1 MVSIEEVEAPEG
13 STLPGGRVFD
23 FSIVDQDGRDV
34 DLREPVIL
42 RLPYEEGLDPVDV
55 AVLDWNEALRRWE
68 SIDVVEVDEATNTV
82 AVEIEHLSNKKVMEY
97 LEPLRFIQ
105 TAALSL
111 IGEGL
116 RAHYAAGFK
125 HLVSFYVEDGV
136 RVPFLP
142 VVELGK
148 FGFSLVFDLD
158 DLISLPMFSSSP
170 IFTDPLTGDERSP
183 ITAEGRDGYMTF
195 WLNGSAALSI
205 AADVTSPVGI
215 KVLMPNTGTDDC
227 CRDPSFDASISAVSL
242 SFPGGEASYLT
253 VNENGKFHPEG
264 AQLAVCPHCNI
275 ELKVEA
281 SLADISFNILKG
293 ELNTGVLADAFG
305 DFTDT
310 EKNTCEEEDGGN
322 KEPAEG
328 KSGVTQGFFASE
340 LMCSLFQGSERAIK
354 TLVEKSVAPFTGY
367 EHYTREEIA
376 ELDATLFNRI
386 TSARGGL
393 DANGDGVGDM
403 VFPHRIPNL
412 LLTVTT
418 TGDIYETRQYFVELR
433 NQQELKEAGW
443 DIRPLRS
450 DNNQYKIEDAPAL
463 SVNKTSWIVTTT
475 EDAPSPVE
483 AEFVLVHDGI
493 GPLADE
499 TSFFNPMLY
508 KDRTL
513 SDLAIEVT
521 GSPAEVSLGAG
532 TTIDYTATITNLGK
546 DQATGVRLRVADLL
560 GEGLIL
566 TRASTPLQTLDCAQE
581 IAAGIICHLRD
592 LDFAETLEVTLQYE
606 LTVCREE
613 LLECAT
619 GVELETITTSFSV
632 ESDVEDHALENNS
645 TAVITEVRESPDR
658 AALVA
663 LYNAMGGPSWTHQ
676 RYWLSGKSVGDWY
689 GVTTDSAGRV
699 IGLDLYYVGIK
710 GPLPAVVGDLTH
722 LQELSIAQNPALSGS
737 LPPELFKLTNLRRLS
752 ITGSQLTG
760 ELPAEL
766 GSLANLEELYLY
778 ENDLGGEIP
787 VELASLASLEH
798 LYLSGNHFE
807 GCLPEG
813 LADVAANDL
822 DTLALPDCPP
832 TTVQTKPGTGGTL
845 QPAAFARNPAEDFN
859 GLDATGVNEPWG
871 IWSDGTTMWVAGKRG
886 GRIHAYDMKT
896 RESVQEREFHTPAS
910 FPRGLWSDGETMWV
924 AEPIDDKI
932 YAYDVKT
939 KAQAPSQ
946 EFPSLAAS
954 RNAAGLWSDGVT
966 MWLSNWSIGK
976 IYAYDMVTKARLQD
990 KEFDLLKDVG
1000 ESDPVGIWS
1009 DGAVLWIAA
1018 RTPAKIYAFDIN
1030 TFARLPGMEFNT
1042 LESAGNHHPNG
1053 IWSDGETMWVSDT
1066 LDNKLYAY
1074 NMPSAPGVSIQ
1085 PPKPVVE
1092 TPAFDRDASGDFTGL
1107 AAAGNTDPEGIW
1119 SDGTTMW
1126 VADWSDNKLYA
1137 YNMTTKAR
1145 DAAKHFDTLAAAG
1158 ITNPTGIWSD
1168 GTTMWV
1174 TDWSDNK
1181 LYAYNLTTKARDAA
1195 KDFDTL
1201 DAAGNT
1207 APEGLWSD
1215 GTTMWVADRDDDKLY
1230 AYNMTTKARDAAK
1243 DFDTLDAAGNEHPY
1257 GVWSDGTTMWVADRD
1272 DNEIYAYNL
1281 TTKARDAAKHFDT
1294 LAAAGNTNPTGIW
1307 SDGTTM
1313 WVADT
1318 TDDKIYAY
1326 NMPSAPGVSIQ
1337 PPKPVVETP
1346 AFDRDASGD
1355 FTGLAAAGNTDPEG
1369 IWSDGT
1375 TMWVA
1380 DWSDNKLYAY
1390 NMTTKARDAA
1400 KHFDTLAAAGITNPT
1415 GIWSDGTTMW
1425 VTDWSDNKLYAY
1437 NLTTKARDAAK
1448 DFDTLDA
1455 AGNTAPEGLWSDG
1468 TTMWVADRDDDKLY
1482 AYNMTTKARDA
1493 AKDFDTLDAAGNE
1506 HPYGV
1511 WSDGTTMWVADRDDN
1526 KIYAYNL
1533 TTKARDAAKH
1543 FDTLAAAGNTNPTGI
1558 WSDGTTM
1565 WVADTTDDKIYAY
1578 NMPSAPG
1585 VSIQP
1590 PKPVVETPAFDRDA
1604 SGDFTGLAA
1613 AGNTDPEGIWSDGT
1627 TMWVADWSDNK
1638 LYAYNM
1644 TTKARDAAKHFDT
1657 LAAAGITNPTGI
1669 WSDGTTMWVT
1679 DWSDNKLYAY
1689 NLTTKARDAAKDFDT
1704 LDAAG
1709 NTAPEGLWSDGTTMW
1724 VADRDDD
1731 KLYAY
1736 NMTTKA
1742 RDAAKD
1748 FDTLDAAGNEHPYG
1762 VWSDGTTMWVADRDD
1777 NKIYAY
1783 NLTTKAR
1790 DAAKHFDTLAAAGNT
1805 NPTGIWSDGT
1815 TMWVADTTDDKI
1827 YAYNMPSAPGVSI
1840 QPPKPVVETPAFDR
1854 DASGDFTGLAA
1865 AGNTDPEGI
1874 WSDGETMWVSDT
1886 LDNKLYAY
1894 NMPPTT
1900 VQAKPGTGGTLQPA
1914 AFARNPAQDFGV
1926 LVGGIFGFWSDGS
1939 DDVDRG
1945 LTQSKDM

>member
-1 MVSIEEVEAPEG
+1 M
-13 STLPGGRVFD
+13 
-23 FSIVDQDGRDV
+23 
-34 DLREPVIL
+34 
-42 RLPYEEGLDPVDV
+42 
-55 AVLDWNEALRRWE
+55 
-68 SIDVVEVDEATNTV
+68 
-82 AVEIEHLSNKKVMEY
+82 
-97 LEPLRFIQ
+97 
-105 TAALSL
+105 
-111 IGEGL
+111 
-116 RAHYAAGFK
+116 
-125 HLVSFYVEDGV
+125 
-136 RVPFLP
+136 
-142 VVELGK
+142 
-148 FGFSLVFDLD
+148 
-158 DLISLPMFSSSP
+158 
-170 IFTDPLTGDERSP
+170 
-183 ITAEGRDGYMTF
+183 
-195 WLNGSAALSI
+195 
-205 AADVTSPVGI
+205 
-215 KVLMPNTGTDDC
+215 
-227 CRDPSFDASISAVSL
+227 
-242 SFPGGEASYLT
+242 
-253 VNENGKFHPEG
+253 
-264 AQLAVCPHCNI
+264 
-275 ELKVEA
+275 
-281 SLADISFNILKG
+281 
-293 ELNTGVLADAFG
+293 
-305 DFTDT
+305 
-310 EKNTCEEEDGGN
+310 
-322 KEPAEG
+322 
-328 KSGVTQGFFASE
+328 TQGFFASE

-513 SDLAIEVT
+513 SDLGIEVT

-1074 NMPSAPGVSIQ
+1074 NMPPTTVQTKPGTGGTLQ
-1085 PPKPVVE
+1085 PAAFARN
-1092 TPAFDRDASGDFTGL
+1092 PAEDFNGLDATGV
-1107 AAAGNTDPEGIW
+1107 NEPWGIW

-1126 VADWSDNKLYA
+1126 VAGKRGGRIHA
-1137 YNMTTKAR
+1137 YDMKTRESVQEREFHTPASFPR
-1145 DAAKHFDTLAAAG
+1145 
-1158 ITNPTGIWSD
+1158 
-1168 GTTMWV
+1168 
-1174 TDWSDNK
+1174 
-1181 LYAYNLTTKARDAA
+1181 
-1195 KDFDTL
+1195 
-1201 DAAGNT
+1201 
-1207 APEGLWSD
+1207 GLWSD
-1215 GTTMWVADRDDDKLY
+1215 GETMWVA
-1230 AYNMTTKARDAAK
+1230 
-1243 DFDTLDAAGNEHPY
+1243 EP
-1257 GVWSDGTTMWVADRD
+1257 
-1272 DNEIYAYNL
+1272 I
-1281 TTKARDAAKHFDT
+1281 
-1294 LAAAGNTNPTGIW
+1294 
-1307 SDGTTM
+1307 
-1313 WVADT
+1313 
-1318 TDDKIYAY
+1318 DDKIYAY
-1326 NMPSAPGVSIQ
+1326 DVKTKAQAPSQEFPS
-1337 PPKPVVETP
+1337 
-1346 AFDRDASGD
+1346 
-1355 FTGLAAAGNTDPEG
+1355 LAASRNAAGLWSDGVTMWLSNWSIGKIYAYDMVTKARLQDKEFDLLKDVGESDPVG
-1369 IWSDGT
+1369 IWSDGAVL
-1375 TMWVA
+1375 WIA
-1380 DWSDNKLYAY
+1380 
-1390 NMTTKARDAA
+1390 ARTPA
-1400 KHFDTLAAAGITNPT
+1400 
-1415 GIWSDGTTMW
+1415 
-1425 VTDWSDNKLYAY
+1425 
-1437 NLTTKARDAAK
+1437 
-1448 DFDTLDA
+1448 
-1455 AGNTAPEGLWSDG
+1455 
-1468 TTMWVADRDDDKLY
+1468 
-1482 AYNMTTKARDA
+1482 
-1493 AKDFDTLDAAGNE
+1493 
-1506 HPYGV
+1506 
-1511 WSDGTTMWVADRDDN
+1511 
-1526 KIYAYNL
+1526 KIYAFDIN
-1533 TTKARDAAKH
+1533 TFARLPGME
-1543 FDTLAAAGNTNPTGI
+1543 FNTLESAGN
-1558 WSDGTTM
+1558 
-1565 WVADTTDDKIYAY
+1565 
-1578 NMPSAPG
+1578 
-1585 VSIQP
+1585 
-1590 PKPVVETPAFDRDA
+1590 
-1604 SGDFTGLAA
+1604 
-1613 AGNTDPEGIWSDGT
+1613 
-1627 TMWVADWSDNK
+1627 
-1638 LYAYNM
+1638 
-1644 TTKARDAAKHFDT
+1644 H
-1657 LAAAGITNPTGI
+1657 
-1669 WSDGTTMWVT
+1669 
-1679 DWSDNKLYAY
+1679 
-1689 NLTTKARDAAKDFDT
+1689 
-1704 LDAAG
+1704 
-1709 NTAPEGLWSDGTTMW
+1709 
-1724 VADRDDD
+1724 
-1731 KLYAY
+1731 
-1736 NMTTKA
+1736 
-1742 RDAAKD
+1742 
-1748 FDTLDAAGNEHPYG
+1748 HP
-1762 VWSDGTTMWVADRDD
+1762 
-1777 NKIYAY
+1777 N
-1783 NLTTKAR
+1783 
-1790 DAAKHFDTLAAAGNT
+1790 
-1805 NPTGIWSDGT
+1805 
-1815 TMWVADTTDDKI
+1815 
-1827 YAYNMPSAPGVSI
+1827 
-1840 QPPKPVVETPAFDR
+1840 
-1854 DASGDFTGLAA
+1854 
-1865 AGNTDPEGI
+1865 GI

-1900 VQAKPGTGGTLQPA
+1900 VQTKPGTGGTLQPA
-1914 AFARNPAQDFGV
+1914 AFARNPAEDFNGLDATGV
-1926 LVGGIFGFWSDGS
+1926 NEPWGIWSDGTTMWVAGKRGGRIHAYDMKTRES
-1939 DDVDRG
+1939 VQEREFHTPASFPRG
-1945 LTQSKDM
+1945 LWSDGETMWVAEPIDDKIYAYDVKTKAQAPSQEFPSLAASRNAAGLWSDGVTMWLSNWSIGKIYAYDMVTKARLQDKEFDLLKDVGESDPVGIWSDGAVLWIAARTPAKIYAFDINTFARLPGMEFNTLESAGNHHPNGIWSDGETMWVSDTLDNKLYAYNMPPGSG

>member
-170 IFTDPLTGDERSP
+170 VFKDPLTGEERPP
-183 ITAEGRDGYMTF
+183 ITSEGRDGYMTF

-205 AADVTSPVGI
+205 AADATSPIGI

-227 CRDPSFDASISAVSL
+227 CRDPSFDASISAVSV

-253 VNENGKFHPEG
+253 VNKNGKFHPEG
-264 AQLAVCPHCNI
+264 AQLGVCPHCNV

-310 EKNTCEEEDGGN
+310 EKNTCEEDDGGN
-322 KEPAEG
+322 GVPAEG
-328 KSGVTQGFFASE
+328 RSGVTQGFFASE

-354 TLVEKSVAPFTGY
+354 TVVEKSVAPFTNF
-367 EHYTREEIA
+367 EHYTRDELA

-386 TSARGGL
+386 TSAKGGL

-403 VFPHRIPNL
+403 VFPAGIPNQ

-443 DIRPLRS
+443 EIRPLRS

-475 EDAPSPVE
+475 EDAPSPME

-663 LYNAMGGPSWTHQ
+663 LYNAMGGPSWTQQ

-722 LQELSIAQNPALSGS
+722 LRELSIAQNPALSGS
-737 LPPELFKLTNLRRLS
+737 LPPGLFKLTNLRRLS

-832 TTVQTKPGTGGTL
+832 TTVQTKPSTGGTL
-845 QPAAFARNPAEDFN
+845 PQPVSGDAGTDKDTLVSLYDLTRGEDRWTNRDNWLSEEPLGSWHGVTTDSNGRVTSLDLRNN
-859 GLDATGVNEPWG
+859 GLSGELGDL
-871 IWSDGTTMWVAGKRG
+871 AGL
-886 GRIHAYDMKT
+886 T
-896 RESVQEREFHTPAS
+896 RRLGKLRE
-910 FPRGLWSDGETMWV
+910 LYV
-924 AEPIDDKI
+924 AENHQLGGCKP
-932 YAYDVKT
+932 
-939 KAQAPSQ
+939 
-946 EFPSLAAS
+946 
-954 RNAAGLWSDGVT
+954 
-966 MWLSNWSIGK
+966 
-976 IYAYDMVTKARLQD
+976 RLQD
-990 KEFDLLKDVG
+990 VPSNDFHTFDLPLCPDGGDV
-1000 ESDPVGIWS
+1000 
-1009 DGAVLWIAA
+1009 
-1018 RTPAKIYAFDIN
+1018 RT
-1030 TFARLPGMEFNT
+1030 
-1042 LESAGNHHPNG
+1042 
-1053 IWSDGETMWVSDT
+1053 
-1066 LDNKLYAY
+1066 
-1074 NMPSAPGVSIQ
+1074 
-1085 PPKPVVE
+1085 
-1092 TPAFDRDASGDFTGL
+1092 DRDVL
-1107 AAAGNTDPEGIW
+1107 
-1119 SDGTTMW
+1119 
-1126 VADWSDNKLYA
+1126 VVL
-1137 YNMTTKAR
+1137 
-1145 DAAKHFDTLAAAG
+1145 
-1158 ITNPTGIWSD
+1158 
-1168 GTTMWV
+1168 
-1174 TDWSDNK
+1174 
-1181 LYAYNLTTKARDAA
+1181 YNLTRGPYKNRYRSGGQWYTDYKWKNRNNWLTDAPVREWHGVTA
-1195 KDFDTL
+1195 DHNGRVTGLSLSGNGLSGNIPAELGDLTDLTRLDLRNNSLGTEIPAELGNLSNLETLLLESSGVNGEIPAELGNLTSLTSLTLNNNGLSGEIPAALGNLTSLTSLTLNNNQLSGEIPAELGNLTSLTSLGLYGNQLSGEIPAELGNLASLQTLRLDNNELSGELGDLAGLTRRLGKLRELYVAENHRLGGCKPRLQDVPSNDFHTFDL
-1201 DAAGNT
+1201 
-1207 APEGLWSD
+1207 PLCPD
-1215 GTTMWVADRDDDKLY
+1215 GGDVRTDRDVLVV
-1230 AYNMTTKARDAAK
+1230 
-1243 DFDTLDAAGNEHPY
+1243 L
-1257 GVWSDGTTMWVADRD
+1257 
-1272 DNEIYAYNL
+1272 YNL
-1281 TTKARDAAKHFDT
+1281 TRGPYKNRYRSGGQWYTDYKWKNRNNWLTDAPVREWHGVTADHNGRVTGLSLSGNGLSGNIPAELGDLTDLTRLDLRNNSLGTEIPAELGNLSNLETLLLESSGVNGEIPAELGNLTSLTSLTLNNNGLSGEIPAALGNLTSLTSLTLNNNQLSGEIPAELGNLTSLTSLGLYGNQLSGEIPAELGNLASLQTLRLDNNELSGELGDLAGLTRRLGKLRELYVAENHRLGGCKPRLQDVPSNDFHTFD
-1294 LAAAGNTNPTGIW
+1294 LPLCP
-1307 SDGTTM
+1307 DGGDVRT
-1313 WVADT
+1313 
-1318 TDDKIYAY
+1318 
-1326 NMPSAPGVSIQ
+1326 
-1337 PPKPVVETP
+1337 
-1346 AFDRDASGD
+1346 DRDV
-1355 FTGLAAAGNTDPEG
+1355 L
-1369 IWSDGT
+1369 
-1375 TMWVA
+1375 VV
-1380 DWSDNKLYAY
+1380 L
-1390 NMTTKARDAA
+1390 
-1400 KHFDTLAAAGITNPT
+1400 
-1415 GIWSDGTTMW
+1415 
-1425 VTDWSDNKLYAY
+1425 Y
-1437 NLTTKARDAAK
+1437 NLTRGPYKNRYRSGGQWYTDYKWKNRNNWLTDAPVWEWHGVTADHNGRVTGLSLSGNGLSGSIPAELGNLTDLTRLDLRNNSLGTELPAELGNLTNLKTLLLESSGVNGEIPAELGNLTGLTSLTLNNNGLSGEIPAALGNLTSLTSLTLNNNGLSGEIPAELGNLTSLTSLTLNNNQLSGEIPAELGNLASLQTLRLDNNELSGELGDLAGLTRRLGKLRELYVAENHRLGGCKPRLQDVPINDFHRFDLPFCPVSGDELTARDV
-1448 DFDTLDA
+1448 LVV
-1455 AGNTAPEGLWSDG
+1455 L
-1468 TTMWVADRDDDKLY
+1468 
-1482 AYNMTTKARDA
+1482 
-1493 AKDFDTLDAAGNE
+1493 
-1506 HPYGV
+1506 
-1511 WSDGTTMWVADRDDN
+1511 
-1526 KIYAYNL
+1526 YNL
-1533 TTKARDAAKH
+1533 TRGPVIEHYRSGGRNRTRQYWGNRHNWLTDA
-1543 FDTLAAAGNTNPTGI
+1543 PI
-1558 WSDGTTM
+1558 WE
-1565 WVADTTDDKIYAY
+1565 W
-1578 NMPSAPG
+1578 PG
-1585 VSIQP
+1585 VTADHNGRVTRLNLGGVGLTGEIP
-1590 PKPVVETPAFDRDA
+1590 PELGDLTDLVHLDLRQNRLSGEIPAEL
-1604 SGDFTGLAA
+1604 G
-1613 AGNTDPEGIWSDGT
+1613 
-1627 TMWVADWSDNK
+1627 
-1638 LYAYNM
+1638 
-1644 TTKARDAAKHFDT
+1644 
-1657 LAAAGITNPTGI
+1657 
-1669 WSDGTTMWVT
+1669 
-1679 DWSDNKLYAY
+1679 
-1689 NLTTKARDAAKDFDT
+1689 NLT
-1704 LDAAG
+1704 
-1709 NTAPEGLWSDGTTMW
+1709 
-1724 VADRDDD
+1724 
-1731 KLYAY
+1731 
-1736 NMTTKA
+1736 
-1742 RDAAKD
+1742 
-1748 FDTLDAAGNEHPYG
+1748 
-1762 VWSDGTTMWVADRDD
+1762 
-1777 NKIYAY
+1777 
-1783 NLTTKAR
+1783 NLT
-1790 DAAKHFDTLAAAGNT
+1790 DLYLSGNQL
-1805 NPTGIWSDGT
+1805 TGCMPRLSD
-1815 TMWVADTTDDKI
+1815 VPNNDL
-1827 YAYNMPSAPGVSI
+1827 S
-1840 QPPKPVVETPAFDR
+1840 EL
-1854 DASGDFTGLAA
+1854 GL
-1865 AGNTDPEGI
+1865 
-1874 WSDGETMWVSDT
+1874 SSC
-1886 LDNKLYAY
+1886 
-1894 NMPPTT
+1894 
-1900 VQAKPGTGGTLQPA
+1900 
-1914 AFARNPAQDFGV
+1914 
-1926 LVGGIFGFWSDGS
+1926 
-1939 DDVDRG
+1939 
-1945 LTQSKDM
+1945 QS